1 MDEGHSNVVAN
12 ALGGLA
18 WQSGGDEWLVL
29 FERID
34 GKVVVVSDEVIHE
47 YNDMGAFENPKPIA
61 SIMLH

>member
-1 MDEGHSNVVAN
+1 V
-12 ALGGLA
+12 A